1 MKRGD
6 EEGGGGGEGNEGRI
20 LWGGRGTSERTR
32 WTNGVEDSFNG
43 HSLSGEEGSQEREG
57 RERRDGREGRIRGK
71 RGREEGK

>member
-1 MKRGD
+1 MD
-6 EEGGGGGEGNEGRI
+6 I
-20 LWGGRGTSERTR
+20 
-32 WTNGVEDSFNG
+32 GVEDSFNG